1 MTIDTE
7 NMRGDE
13 MLLTIEINGAVALR
27 KALRDHATHTKM
39 FANSPTQET
48 LLRQICKR
56 ATNQDDA
63 A

>member
-1 MTIDTE
+1 MTIDSE

-13 MLLTIEINGAVALR
+13 MLMTIEINGAVALR
-27 KALRDHATHTKM
+27 KALKQHKTHAAM
-39 FANSPTQET
+39 FADSPTQEQ
-48 LLRQICKR
+48 LLKAICKR

>member
-27 KALRDHATHTKM
+27 KALRDHATHAAM
-39 FANSPTQET
+39 FANSPTQEH
-48 LLRQICKR
+48 LLSAICKR